1 MIEANHIGVRKSGR
15 WILRKA
21 DVQVR
26 AGGLVALI
34 GANGAGKSTLLKA
47 VAGEIRPD
55 EGAVAINGRAL
66 AAWPGADLAQVRGV
80 LSQSVELPFSMPVL
94 DLVEMGRYPYQRQEA
109 AAHTKAIARNCLQQ
123 VGLQGYEERDV
134 RTLSGGEQQRAQLAR
149 VLAQVHRDQPS
160 QERFLLIDEPTASQD
175 IAQKQQLLS
184 LLRKLA
190 DEAGLGILT
199 ILHDLNLAMQYADRV
214 VLLRGGHLLKS
225 GPPETVLTPEGIAQ
239 GFGVKARV
247 VHPPGEVHPHIL
259 TCPTA
264 VGLFQNEETA
274 IP

>member
-1 MIEANHIGVRKSGR
+1 MIEANHIGIRKSGR

-21 DVQVR
+21 GVKVR
-26 AGGLVALI
+26 AGELVALI

-47 VAGEIRPD
+47 VAGEVAPE
-55 EGAVAINGRAL
+55 EGTVSINGQLL
-66 AAWPGADLAQVRGV
+66 ADWPAAGLAKVRGV
-80 LSQSVELPFSMPVL
+80 LSQSVQLPFSMPVI
-94 DLVEMGRYPYQRQEA
+94 DLVEMGRYPYQGQEPGGRIQE
-109 AAHTKAIARNCLQQ
+109 IARHCLRQ
-123 VGLQGYEERDV
+123 VGLSGYEARDIC
-134 RTLSGGEQQRAQLAR
+134 TLSGGEQQRAQLAR
-149 VLAQVHRDQPS
+149 VLAQVYRDEAA
-160 QERFLLIDEPTASQD
+160 QERFLLLDEPTASQD

-190 DEAGLGILT
+190 NEAGLGILT

-225 GPPETVLTPEGIAQ
+225 GPPEAVLTPEGIAQ
-239 GFGVKARV
+239 GFGLKARV
-247 VHPPGEVHPHIL
+247 VHTPGEAWPHIL

-264 VGLFQNEETA
+264 VDLFQNEETS

>member
-21 DVQVR
+21 GVKVR
-26 AGGLVALI
+26 AGELVAII

-47 VAGEIRPD
+47 VAGEIVPE
-55 EGAVAINGRAL
+55 EGSVSLNGQAL
-66 AAWPGADLAQVRGV
+66 THWPAAGLAKLRGV
-80 LSQSVELPFSMPVL
+80 LSQSVQLPFSMPVL
-94 DLVEMGRYPYQRQEA
+94 DLVEMGRYPYQGQEA
-109 AAHTKAIARNCLQQ
+109 SGRIRQIARRCLRQ
-123 VGLQGYEERDV
+123 VGLSGYEARDIC
-134 RTLSGGEQQRAQLAR
+134 TLSGGEQQRAQLAR
-149 VLAQVHRDQPS
+149 VLAQVYREQPS
-160 QERFLLIDEPTASQD
+160 EERFLLLDEPTASQD

-190 DEAGLGILT
+190 NLAGIGILT

-225 GPPETVLTPEGIAQ
+225 GTPGAVLTPELIAQ

-247 VHPPGEVHPHIL
+247 VQPPGEAHPHIL

-264 VGLFQNEETA
+264 VDLFQNEETA

>member
-1 MIEANHIGVRKSGR
+1 MIEANHIGIRKSGR
-15 WILRKA
+15 WILRKTG
-21 DVQVR
+21 VRVR
-26 AGGLVALI
+26 AGELVALI

-47 VAGEIRPD
+47 VAGEITPD
-55 EGAVAINGRAL
+55 EGSVVLNGQAL

-80 LSQSVELPFSMPVL
+80 LSQAVELPFSMPVL
-94 DLVEMGRYPYQRQEA
+94 DLVEMGRYPYQGQEA
-109 AAHTKAIARNCLQQ
+109 AARTKDIARHCLQQ

-149 VLAQVHRDQPS
+149 VLAQVHRES
-160 QERFLLIDEPTASQD
+160 ESGERFLLLDEPTASQD
-175 IAQKQQLLS
+175 IAQKQQLLF

-190 DEAGLGILT
+190 NTSGIGILT

-225 GPPETVLTPEGIAQ
+225 GPPKTVLTPELIAQ

-247 VHPPGEVHPHIL
+247 VHPPGEAHPHIL